1 MAQPSH
7 VPASLKELSLLAD
20 EIYFLAGDKAVDP
33 TWYTKRASLSL
44 IYASS
49 ELFMT
54 TDRSAEF
61 AETRAFLQRRL
72 NESKSA
78 GSMLGS
84 VGEWVGF
91 TANAGVNV
99 LRSKGV
105 RI

>member
-1 MAQPSH
+1 MAQPTY
-7 VPASLKELSLLAD
+7 VPSSLKELSLLAD

-33 TWYTKRASLSL
+33 TWYAKRASLSVV
-44 IYASS
+44 YAST

-54 TDRSAEF
+54 TDRSADF
-61 AETRAFLQRRL
+61 GETRAFLQRRL
-72 NESKSA
+72 DESQRA
-78 GSMLGS
+78 GGVLGA

-91 TANAGVNV
+91 TASAGVNV

>member
-1 MAQPSH
+1 MAQPSY

-33 TWYTKRASLSL
+33 TWYTKRASLSMV
-44 IYASS
+44 YASS

-54 TDRSAEF
+54 TDKSANF
-61 AETRAFLQRRL
+61 AETRGFLQRRL
-72 NESKSA
+72 EESQRA
-78 GSMLGS
+78 GGVLGA